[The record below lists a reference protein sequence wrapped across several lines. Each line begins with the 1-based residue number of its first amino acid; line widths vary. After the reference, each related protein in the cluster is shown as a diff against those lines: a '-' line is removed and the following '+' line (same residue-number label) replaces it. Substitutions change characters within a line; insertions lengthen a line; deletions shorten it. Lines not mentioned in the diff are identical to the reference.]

1 MGTGALGKPH
11 QSLGFDSQQNI
22 QIEAGALG
30 NPQFSF
36 SIMDF
41 QFLANAIKNSYGLGW
56 VCMLKCCILCS
67 QGTDAIYKVAYLWCL
82 FLES

>member
-22 QIEAGALG
+22 QIEVGALG

-41 QFLANAIKNSYGLGW
+41 LVFS
-56 VCMLKCCILCS
+56 
-67 QGTDAIYKVAYLWCL
+67 
-82 FLES
+82 